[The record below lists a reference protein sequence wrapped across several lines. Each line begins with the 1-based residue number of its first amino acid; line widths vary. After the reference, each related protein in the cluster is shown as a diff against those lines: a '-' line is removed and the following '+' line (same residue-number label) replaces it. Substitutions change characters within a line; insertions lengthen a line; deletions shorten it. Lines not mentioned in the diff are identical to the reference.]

1 MMREESAN
9 LRVVIAFN
17 APPTTTSGNDLDYIS
32 EAAVMDEVNIV
43 FETLHALAHTPILL
57 PIQDLTSTFE
67 KLQALKP
74 DLIFNLC
81 EGYRGNAKL
90 EMQLTGCWELL
101 GIPFTGN
108 QPLTMGLAQNKVLA
122 KKLFEVEKIPTPP
135 YQVYT
140 ESVQATTLAYPV
152 IAKPAC
158 EDASLG
164 ITQRSVIHNFSELKI
179 VVDELLDKYQEP
191 ILVEKYIPGREF
203 NIGLLGNA
211 PPRVLPIS
219 EIQFYGFKADEP
231 QITSYEAKWLPD
243 HPLYQRTP
251 AVCPAEIPADL
262 KTRLEQVAWEVY
274 SVLMGRDYGRVD
286 TRVTADG
293 QIYVLE
299 YNPNPD
305 ISPEAGYVKALRAA
319 GIDYK
324 QFVHFLIQQALNRTS
339 HVPS

>member
-1 MMREESAN
+1 MSEECAK

-17 APPTTTSGNDLDYIS
+17 APATKTSGNDLDYIS
-32 EAAVMDEVNIV
+32 EAAVMDEANIV
-43 FETLHALAHTPILL
+43 FETLQALAHTPILL
-57 PIQDLTSTFE
+57 PIHDLTSTLE
-67 KLQALKP
+67 KLQEIKP

-108 QPLTMGLAQNKVLA
+108 RPLTMGLAQNKVLA
-122 KKLFEVEKIPTPP
+122 KKLFEIEKIPTPS

-140 ESVQATTLAYPV
+140 QSVQSTTLAYPL

-164 ITQRSVIHNFSELKI
+164 ITQHSVIHNFGELQK
-179 VVDELLDKYQEP
+179 VVDELQNKYQEP

-203 NIGLLGNA
+203 NISLLGNA

-219 EIQFYGFKADEP
+219 EIQFSGFGADEP

-251 AVCPAEIPADL
+251 AVCPTDIPADL
-262 KTRLEQVAWEVY
+262 KVRLEQTALAVY

-305 ISPEAGYVKALRAA
+305 ISPEAGFVKALRAA

-324 QFVHFLIQQALNRTS
+324 QFVNLLIHQALNRTS
-339 HVPS
+339 HVPY